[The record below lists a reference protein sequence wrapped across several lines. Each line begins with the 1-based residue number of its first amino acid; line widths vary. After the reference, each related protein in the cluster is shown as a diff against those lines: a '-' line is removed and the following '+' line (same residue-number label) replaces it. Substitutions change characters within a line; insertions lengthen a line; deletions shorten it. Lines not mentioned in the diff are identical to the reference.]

1 MFQDGW
7 DSQLLHLTQTG
18 RVNPP
23 YLMQASRGNPASLN
37 AQLPQIRR
45 SEGAQ
50 TLSLQG
56 PPGSRV
62 VLSTVWQGATPPM
75 PFNESGCSVHIRRIS
90 CSFSSS
96 NEVLFS
102 FPLRYLFAI
111 GYHAF
116 IFSLGWPAP
125 PLFSQHFQA
134 NLLSDKP
141 LAGPAYQVACN
152 ALCDGISSRCC
163 KPFPCG
169 THP

>member
-1 MFQDGW
+1 VFQDGW
-7 DSQLLHLTQTG
+7 DSQLLHLTWTG

-23 YLMQASRGNPASLN
+23 CPAQASQGNPAYPTPGTPRSVDSKVRRR
-37 AQLPQIRR
+37 LPCK
-45 SEGAQ
+45 
-50 TLSLQG
+50 G
-56 PPGSRV
+56 PPRSRV

-75 PFNESGCSVHIRRIS
+75 PFNEPGCSVHIRRIS

-134 NLLSDKP
+134 NLLTDKP
-141 LAGPAYQVACN
+141 LASLAYQVACN

-163 KPFPCG
+163 KPSSCG
-169 THP
+169 TYP